1 MPHAGRIRAAVR
13 AAWDVLW
20 GRSEVQLR
28 MARIERE
35 WMAVEVEVSAMF
47 DNVNALLA
55 RLAKRKRRQDTDENG
70 PDVLPAP
77 QLVGDKAALRT
88 RVAASKRSP
97 RGARGAMAAQPDQE
111 KVS

>member
-1 MPHAGRIRAAVR
+1 MPYAGRIRAAAR

-35 WMAVEVEVSAMF
+35 WVSIELEVSAMF

-55 RLAKRKRRQDTDENG
+55 RMSKRKRRQDTDEG
-70 PDVLPAP
+70 TLEVAP
-77 QLVGDKAALRT
+77 TPELVSDKAALRR
-88 RVAASKRSP
+88 RVAEAKRPS
-97 RGARGAMAAQPDQE
+97 RGARGVRQLPPTQE